1 MISDSPTY
9 LTRTCPEFG
18 QAFRDMIK
26 GTERSIALAIFK
38 VPRDVPY
45 PYFSY
50 DLKEFRARLVL
61 ASAPARL
68 A

>member
-1 MISDSPTY
+1 
-9 LTRTCPEFG
+9 
-18 QAFRDMIK
+18 MIK
-26 GTERSIALAIFK
+26 GAERSIALAIFK